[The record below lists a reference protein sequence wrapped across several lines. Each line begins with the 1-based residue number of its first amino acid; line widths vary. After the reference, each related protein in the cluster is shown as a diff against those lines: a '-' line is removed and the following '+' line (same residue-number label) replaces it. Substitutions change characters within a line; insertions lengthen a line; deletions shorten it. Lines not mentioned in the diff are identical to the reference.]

1 MLSFA
6 FLRTDLDIKH
16 QSLNWELKDSLIEKL
31 MFNLANP
38 SSGIAIGDATIAFT
52 LTQNTKQLHKIQLP
66 NEPPKKVCAHFL
78 FCFTRWLVYEFC
90 DL

>member
-1 MLSFA
+1 MIS
-6 FLRTDLDIKH
+6 TDLDIKH

-66 NEPPKKVCAHFL
+66 NEPPKKVPAQ
-78 FCFTRWLVYEFC
+78 FCFVLCRSMIFC
-90 DL
+90 DFIALI